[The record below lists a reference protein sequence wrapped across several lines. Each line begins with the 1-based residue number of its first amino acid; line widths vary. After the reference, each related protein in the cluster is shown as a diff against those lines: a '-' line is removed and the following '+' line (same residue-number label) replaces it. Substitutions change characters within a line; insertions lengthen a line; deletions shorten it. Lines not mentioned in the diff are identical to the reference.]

1 MVTFLEKILFWKK
14 KKKTKYR
21 FQSSPWDDS
30 TWVEIT
36 HGKFQGVIYSYGYVR
51 FMSEIEVGKLQFDY
65 NVINSGKYSKE
76 ELKNN
81 SDFVTIMGDI
91 LTEIII
97 ENDPSRTNNPK
108 KSNL

>member
-14 KKKTKYR
+14 QKRTKYR
-21 FQSSPWDDS
+21 LQNSPWDDS

-36 HGKFQGVIYSYGYVR
+36 SGSFQGVVYSYGNVR
-51 FMSEIEVGKLQFDY
+51 FFSEVEIGKLQFTY
-65 NVINSGKYSKE
+65 NIINGGKYSKD
-76 ELKNN
+76 ELKDDSN
-81 SDFVTIMGDI
+81 FVKIMGDI

-97 ENDPSRTNNPK
+97 ENDPSRTNDTK